1 MDATTVLAF
10 LAAVAALIGLALVLR
25 RPTGDGGAA
34 LREALSAQLRAAQQ
48 GTQGQVELLAHSVA
62 ELRAELGRSLGAT
75 EQQLATQAGTTHRT
89 LNDLSRQ
96 LGGLSEQSQ
105 RIGELAK
112 DIGSLQDLLRA
123 PKARGGFGELLL
135 ERLLHD
141 ALPATAYEVQYTYR
155 DGSRVDAIVR
165 YAGRIVPIDAKF
177 PNETWNALAKAEDPA
192 DRRAKKRAF
201 LQQVRRHID
210 AVGRY
215 VSPADGTIDFAVM
228 YIPSESVYYDLVL
241 REEEGEPD
249 LRAYCAERKVIPAS
263 PNTLLAYLQ
272 VVALGVRGLAMQE
285 RTREL
290 QQGVA
295 AVRREFERFVELHD
309 QLGRHLENAT
319 KKFDE
324 TDRALSPAPPQS
336 APHSRAAPRVRD
348 RIPRGGAWPAPGCR
362 RAHPHHRGVCRRW
375 VRAGRARSERVIDH
389 REFGLASQRLGHR
402 GAQEA
407 DRRARRGAR
416 EGSRPSRA
424 RDPLPARARL
434 RGALRGG
441 LPRGLF
447 GI

>member
-1 MDATTVLAF
+1 MELVAALAL
-10 LAAVAALIGLALVLR
+10 LAAVAAGVALAVTLR
-25 RPTGDGGAA
+25 RQVPDTTAA
-34 LREALSAQLRAAQQ
+34 LHEAVAAQLSAAQR
-48 GTQGQVELLAHSVA
+48 GTQGQVELLARSVA
-62 ELRAELGRSLGAT
+62 ELRADLGRSLGAT
-75 EQQLATQAGTTHRT
+75 EQQLANQAGTTHRT

-96 LGGLSEQSQ
+96 LGSLSEQSQ
-105 RIGELAK
+105 RIGELAR

-141 ALPATAYEVQYTYR
+141 ALPATAYEIQYTYR
-155 DGSRVDAIVR
+155 DGSRVDAVVR

-177 PNETWNALAKAEDPA
+177 PNETWNALAKASDDA
-192 DRRAKKRAF
+192 DRRTKKRAF

-241 REEEGEPD
+241 RDEEGEPD
-249 LRAYCAERKVIPAS
+249 LRAYCADRKVIPAS

-290 QQGVA
+290 QQGVS

-324 TDRALSPAPPQS
+324 TDRALSRASSAIETLAQAPIAAGSEQAVLPM
-336 APHSRAAPRVRD
+336 RLDAPRETE
-348 RIPRGGAWPAPGCR
+348 
-362 RAHPHHRGVCRRW
+362 
-375 VRAGRARSERVIDH
+375 GR
-389 REFGLASQRLGHR
+389 
-402 GAQEA
+402 
-407 DRRARRGAR
+407 
-416 EGSRPSRA
+416 
-424 RDPLPARARL
+424 
-434 RGALRGG
+434 
-441 LPRGLF
+441 
-447 GI
+447 

>member
-1 MDATTVLAF
+1 MDAITLLAL
-10 LAAVAALIGLALVLR
+10 LAAVGALIGLALVLR

-34 LREALSAQLRAAQQ
+34 LHDALSAQLQAAQQ
-48 GTQGQVELLAHSVA
+48 GTQGQVELLANSVA

-75 EQQLATQAGTTHRT
+75 EQQLVTQAGTTHRT

-141 ALPATAYEVQYTYR
+141 ALPATGYEVQYTYR

-192 DRRAKKRAF
+192 ERRTKKRAF

-228 YIPSESVYYDLVL
+228 YIPSESVYYDLVM

-249 LRAYCAERKVIPAS
+249 LRAYCAERNVIPAS

-272 VVALGVRGLAMQE
+272 IVSLGMRGLAMQE

-324 TDRALSPAPPQS
+324 TDRALSRASSAIETLAQAPI
-336 APHSRAAPRVRD
+336 AAGGEQVALPLRMEPR
-348 RIPRGGAWPAPGCR
+348 
-362 RAHPHHRGVCRRW
+362 
-375 VRAGRARSERVIDH
+375 
-389 REFGLASQRLGHR
+389 RELDES
-402 GAQEA
+402 
-407 DRRARRGAR
+407 
-416 EGSRPSRA
+416 
-424 RDPLPARARL
+424 
-434 RGALRGG
+434 
-441 LPRGLF
+441 
-447 GI
+447 

>member
-1 MDATTVLAF
+1 MDPTTLLAL
-10 LAAVAALIGLALVLR
+10 LAAVVALVGLAIVLR
-25 RPTGDGGAA
+25 RPADSGGAA
-34 LREALSAQLRAAQQ
+34 LREALSAQLNAAQQ
-48 GTQGQVELLAHSVA
+48 GTQGQVA
-62 ELRAELGRSLGAT
+62 ELRRDLGRSLGAT

-141 ALPATAYEVQYTYR
+141 ALPATAYEVQYTYK

-177 PNETWNALAKAEDPA
+177 PNETWNALARAEDPA
-192 DRRAKKRAF
+192 ERRTKKRAF

-272 VVALGVRGLAMQE
+272 IVSLGVRGLAMQE

-324 TDRALSPAPPQS
+324 TDRALSRASSAIETLAQAPI
-336 APHSRAAPRVRD
+336 AAGGEQVALPLRMEPR
-348 RIPRGGAWPAPGCR
+348 
-362 RAHPHHRGVCRRW
+362 
-375 VRAGRARSERVIDH
+375 
-389 REFGLASQRLGHR
+389 RETEEL
-402 GAQEA
+402 
-407 DRRARRGAR
+407 
-416 EGSRPSRA
+416 
-424 RDPLPARARL
+424 
-434 RGALRGG
+434 
-441 LPRGLF
+441 
-447 GI
+447 

>member
-1 MDATTVLAF
+1 VDGSILVAAAALVVVIVAI
-10 LAAVAALIGLALVLR
+10 AAVVWSTERSRRGSMLR
-25 RPTGDGGAA
+25 DD
-34 LREALSAQLRAAQQ
+34 LRVELQAAQQ
-48 GTQGQVELLAHSVA
+48 GMQGQVELLARSVG
-62 ELRAELGRSLGAT
+62 ELRSDLSRSLGAT
-75 EQQLATQAGTTHRT
+75 EQQLATQAGSTHRT
-89 LNDLSRQ
+89 LSDLSRQ
-96 LGGLSEQSQ
+96 LGTLGEQSQ
-105 RIGELAK
+105 RIGDLAK

-141 ALPATAYEVQYTYR
+141 ALPSGAYEVQHTYK

-177 PNETWNALAKAEDPA
+177 PNETWNALANAVDEAE
-192 DRRAKKRAF
+192 RRTKKRAF

-228 YIPSESVYYDLVL
+228 YIPSESIYYDLVL

-272 VVALGVRGLAMQE
+272 VVSLGVRGLAMQE

-324 TDRALSPAPPQS
+324 TDRALSRASSAIETLAQAPI
-336 APHSRAAPRVRD
+336 AAGGEQVALPLRMEPRPKVED
-348 RIPRGGAWPAPGCR
+348 
-362 RAHPHHRGVCRRW
+362 
-375 VRAGRARSERVIDH
+375 S
-389 REFGLASQRLGHR
+389 
-402 GAQEA
+402 
-407 DRRARRGAR
+407 
-416 EGSRPSRA
+416 
-424 RDPLPARARL
+424 
-434 RGALRGG
+434 
-441 LPRGLF
+441 
-447 GI
+447 

>member
-1 MDATTVLAF
+1 MESCLPRGISSAPRKRARCLAVGGDVLPHTNLESNACANALWHRQSGPMDAATLLA
-10 LAAVAALIGLALVLR
+10 LAAAIAALAGLVIVLR
-25 RPTGDGGAA
+25 RPTADGGVAF
-34 LREALSAQLRAAQQ
+34 RDGLSAQLNAAQQ
-48 GTQGQVELLAHSVA
+48 GTQGQVELLARSVA
-62 ELRAELGRSLGAT
+62 DLRNELGRSLGAT

-96 LGGLSEQSQ
+96 LGTLSEQSQ
-105 RIGELAK
+105 RIGDLAK

-141 ALPATAYEVQYTYR
+141 ALPASAYEIQYTYR

-177 PNETWNALAKAEDPA
+177 PNETWTALARAVDETE
-192 DRRAKKRAF
+192 RRAKKRAF

-210 AVGRY
+210 SVGRY

-249 LRAYCAERKVIPAS
+249 LRVYCADRKVIPAS

-272 VVALGVRGLAMQE
+272 VVSLGVRGLAMQE

-324 TDRALSPAPPQS
+324 TDRALSRASSAIETLAQAPI
-336 APHSRAAPRVRD
+336 AAGGEQVALPLRMEPR
-348 RIPRGGAWPAPGCR
+348 
-362 RAHPHHRGVCRRW
+362 
-375 VRAGRARSERVIDH
+375 
-389 REFGLASQRLGHR
+389 RETEES
-402 GAQEA
+402 
-407 DRRARRGAR
+407 
-416 EGSRPSRA
+416 
-424 RDPLPARARL
+424 
-434 RGALRGG
+434 
-441 LPRGLF
+441 
-447 GI
+447 

>member
-1 MDATTVLAF
+1 MERPLRTLVLTNPDADNRGVDGSLVVALVALVVG
-10 LAAVAALIGLALVLR
+10 LAAVGAVIVSTRRAPGDEGSELRDGLRQDVH
-25 RPTGDGGAA
+25 
-34 LREALSAQLRAAQQ
+34 AAQQ
-48 GTQGQVELLAHSVA
+48 VMQGQVELLARSVG
-62 ELRAELGRSLGAT
+62 ELRADLSRSLGAT

-89 LNDLSRQ
+89 LTELSRQ

-105 RIGELAK
+105 RIGDLAK

-141 ALPATAYEVQYTYR
+141 ALPAGAYEVQYTYK

-177 PNETWNALAKAEDPA
+177 PNETWNALAKAA
-192 DRRAKKRAF
+192 DETERRTKKRAF

-215 VSPADGTIDFAVM
+215 VSPADGTIDYAVM
-228 YIPSESVYYDLVL
+228 YIPSESIYYDLVL

-272 VVALGVRGLAMQE
+272 VVSLGVRGLVMQE

-324 TDRALSPAPPQS
+324 TDRALSRASSAIETLAQAPI
-336 APHSRAAPRVRD
+336 AAGGEQVALPLRMEPRRETE
-348 RIPRGGAWPAPGCR
+348 
-362 RAHPHHRGVCRRW
+362 
-375 VRAGRARSERVIDH
+375 ER
-389 REFGLASQRLGHR
+389 
-402 GAQEA
+402 
-407 DRRARRGAR
+407 
-416 EGSRPSRA
+416 
-424 RDPLPARARL
+424 
-434 RGALRGG
+434 
-441 LPRGLF
+441 
-447 GI
+447 

>member
-1 MDATTVLAF
+1 MEIVAGIAL
-10 LAAVAALIGLALVLR
+10 LAAVAAVAALAVTFR
-25 RPTGDGGAA
+25 RGVPDGGAA
-34 LREALSAQLRAAQQ
+34 LHEAVSAQLRAAQQ
-48 GTQGQVELLAHSVA
+48 GTQGQVELLARSVA
-62 ELRAELGRSLGAT
+62 ELRADLGRSLGAT

-89 LNDLSRQ
+89 LSDLSRQ
-96 LGGLSEQSQ
+96 LGSLSEQSQ
-105 RIGELAK
+105 RIGELAR

-141 ALPATAYEVQYTYR
+141 ALPATAYEIQHTYR

-177 PNETWNALAKAEDPA
+177 PNETWNALAKAADDA
-192 DRRAKKRAF
+192 DRRTKKRAF

-241 REEEGEPD
+241 RDEEGEPD

-290 QQGVA
+290 QQGVS

-324 TDRALSPAPPQS
+324 TDRALSRASSAIETLAQAPIAAGGEQAVLPMRLDS
-336 APHSRAAPRVRD
+336 SRESE
-348 RIPRGGAWPAPGCR
+348 
-362 RAHPHHRGVCRRW
+362 
-375 VRAGRARSERVIDH
+375 GR
-389 REFGLASQRLGHR
+389 
-402 GAQEA
+402 
-407 DRRARRGAR
+407 
-416 EGSRPSRA
+416 
-424 RDPLPARARL
+424 
-434 RGALRGG
+434 
-441 LPRGLF
+441 
-447 GI
+447 

>member
-1 MDATTVLAF
+1 MAALCTARAERDGLPAAALARNFLCRTLVLTPRGHDNPRVDLVGLAT
-10 LAAVAALIGLALVLR
+10 LAAAAAALVVALVLALR
-25 RPTGDGGAA
+25 RPAPDPSVA
-34 LREALSAQLRAAQQ
+34 LRDTLAAQLQAAQQ
-48 GTQGQVELLAHSVA
+48 GMQGSVALLARSV
-62 ELRAELGRSLGAT
+62 EDLRVEVQRSLGAT
-75 EQQLATQAGTTHRT
+75 GQQLTTQAGTTQRT
-89 LNDLSRQ
+89 LSDLSRQ
-96 LGGLSEQSQ
+96 LGALSEQGE

-141 ALPATAYEVQYTYR
+141 ALPEAAYEIQHTYR

-177 PNETWNALAKAEDPA
+177 PSETWTAVANAA
-192 DRRAKKRAF
+192 DDGERRAKRRAF

-215 VSPADGTIDFAVM
+215 VSPADGTIDYAVM

-241 REEEGEPD
+241 REDEGEPD

-290 QQGVA
+290 QQGIA

-324 TDRALSPAPPQS
+324 TDRALARASGAIETLAQAPIAAGGEQVALPLRLE
-336 APHSRAAPRVRD
+336 ASRADED
-348 RIPRGGAWPAPGCR
+348 R
-362 RAHPHHRGVCRRW
+362 
-375 VRAGRARSERVIDH
+375 
-389 REFGLASQRLGHR
+389 
-402 GAQEA
+402 
-407 DRRARRGAR
+407 
-416 EGSRPSRA
+416 
-424 RDPLPARARL
+424 
-434 RGALRGG
+434 
-441 LPRGLF
+441 
-447 GI
+447 

>member
-1 MDATTVLAF
+1 MECPLGTLVLINPDTDNRRVDGSIVV
-10 LAAVAALIGLALVLR
+10 AAVALVLGLVAIAAVVVMTR
-25 RPTGDGGAA
+25 R
-34 LREALSAQLRAAQQ
+34 LRDDSEPGLSEGLRLELRAAQQ
-48 GTQGQVELLAHSVA
+48 GMQGQVELLARSVG
-62 ELRAELGRSLGAT
+62 ELRSDLSRSLGST
-75 EQQLATQAGTTHRT
+75 EQQLATQAGATHRT
-89 LNDLSRQ
+89 LTDLSRQ
-96 LGGLSEQSQ
+96 LGSLGEQSQ

-141 ALPATAYEVQYTYR
+141 ALPAGAYEVQYTYK
-155 DGSRVDAIVR
+155 DGSRVDAVVR
-165 YAGRIVPIDAKF
+165 YSGRIVPIDAKF
-177 PNETWNALAKAEDPA
+177 PNETWNALAKAVDET
-192 DRRAKKRAF
+192 DRRTKKRAF

-228 YIPSESVYYDLVL
+228 YIPSESIYYDLVL

-272 VVALGVRGLAMQE
+272 VVSLGVRGLAMQE

-324 TDRALSPAPPQS
+324 TDRALSRASSAIETLAQAPI
-336 APHSRAAPRVRD
+336 AAGGEQVALPLLMEPRSKVED
-348 RIPRGGAWPAPGCR
+348 
-362 RAHPHHRGVCRRW
+362 
-375 VRAGRARSERVIDH
+375 S
-389 REFGLASQRLGHR
+389 
-402 GAQEA
+402 
-407 DRRARRGAR
+407 
-416 EGSRPSRA
+416 
-424 RDPLPARARL
+424 
-434 RGALRGG
+434 
-441 LPRGLF
+441 
-447 GI
+447 

>member
-1 MDATTVLAF
+1 MDATIVLAF
-10 LAAVAALIGLALVLR
+10 LAAAAALIALALVLR
-25 RPTGDGGAA
+25 RPPVEGGAA
-34 LREALSAQLRAAQQ
+34 LREALSAQLHAAQQ
-48 GTQGQVELLAHSVA
+48 GTQGQVELLANSVA
-62 ELRAELGRSLGAT
+62 ELRTEVGRSLGAT

-177 PNETWNALAKAEDPA
+177 PNETWNALAKADDPA
-192 DRRAKKRAF
+192 ERRAKKRAF

-215 VSPADGTIDFAVM
+215 VSPADGTIDYAVM

-324 TDRALSPAPPQS
+324 TDRALSRASSAIETLAQAPI
-336 APHSRAAPRVRD
+336 AAGGEQVALPLRMDPRRE
-348 RIPRGGAWPAPGCR
+348 
-362 RAHPHHRGVCRRW
+362 
-375 VRAGRARSERVIDH
+375 SE
-389 REFGLASQRLGHR
+389 ES
-402 GAQEA
+402 
-407 DRRARRGAR
+407 
-416 EGSRPSRA
+416 
-424 RDPLPARARL
+424 
-434 RGALRGG
+434 
-441 LPRGLF
+441 
-447 GI
+447 

>member
-1 MDATTVLAF
+1 VDGSLVVALVALAVG
-10 LAAVAALIGLALVLR
+10 LAAVGAVIASTRRAPGDQGSELR
-25 RPTGDGGAA
+25 DS
-34 LREALSAQLRAAQQ
+34 LRHDVQTAQQ
-48 GTQGQVELLAHSVA
+48 VMQGQVELLARSVG
-62 ELRAELGRSLGAT
+62 ELRADLSRSLGAT

-89 LNDLSRQ
+89 LTDLSRQ
-96 LGGLSEQSQ
+96 LGSLGEQSQ
-105 RIGELAK
+105 RIGDLAK

-141 ALPATAYEVQYTYR
+141 ALPAGAYEIQYTYK

-177 PNETWNALAKAEDPA
+177 PNETWNALAKAVDENE
-192 DRRAKKRAF
+192 RRAKKRAF

-215 VSPADGTIDFAVM
+215 VSPGDGTIDFAVM
-228 YIPSESVYYDLVL
+228 YIPSESIYYDLVL

-324 TDRALSPAPPQS
+324 TDRALSRASSAIETLAQAPIASGGEQVALPLRME
-336 APHSRAAPRVRD
+336 PRAKVED
-348 RIPRGGAWPAPGCR
+348 
-362 RAHPHHRGVCRRW
+362 
-375 VRAGRARSERVIDH
+375 S
-389 REFGLASQRLGHR
+389 
-402 GAQEA
+402 
-407 DRRARRGAR
+407 
-416 EGSRPSRA
+416 
-424 RDPLPARARL
+424 
-434 RGALRGG
+434 
-441 LPRGLF
+441 
-447 GI
+447 

>member
-1 MDATTVLAF
+1 VDGSTV
-10 LAAVAALIGLALVLR
+10 LAAVALVLGVVAIAVAVITVTR
-25 RPTGDGGAA
+25 FGRGDGSVVRDG
-34 LREALSAQLRAAQQ
+34 LRAELQTAQQ
-48 GTQGQVELLAHSVA
+48 GMQGQVELVARSVGDLRT
-62 ELRAELGRSLGAT
+62 ELSRALGAT
-75 EQQLATQAGTTHRT
+75 EQQVATQAGTTHRT

-96 LGGLSEQSQ
+96 LGTLSEQSQ
-105 RIGELAK
+105 RIGDLAK

-141 ALPATAYEVQYTYR
+141 ALPAGAYEVQYTYK
-155 DGSRVDAIVR
+155 DGSRVDAVVR
-165 YAGRIVPIDAKF
+165 YSGRIVPIDAKF
-177 PNETWNALAKAEDPA
+177 PNETWNALAKAVDET
-192 DRRAKKRAF
+192 DRRTKKRAF

-228 YIPSESVYYDLVL
+228 YIPSESIYYDLVL

-272 VVALGVRGLAMQE
+272 VVSLGVRGLAMQE

-309 QLGRHLENAT
+309 QLGRHLENPT

-324 TDRALSPAPPQS
+324 TDRALSRASSAIETLAQAPI
-336 APHSRAAPRVRD
+336 AAGGEQVALPLRMEPRRETE
-348 RIPRGGAWPAPGCR
+348 
-362 RAHPHHRGVCRRW
+362 
-375 VRAGRARSERVIDH
+375 ER
-389 REFGLASQRLGHR
+389 
-402 GAQEA
+402 
-407 DRRARRGAR
+407 
-416 EGSRPSRA
+416 
-424 RDPLPARARL
+424 
-434 RGALRGG
+434 
-441 LPRGLF
+441 
-447 GI
+447 

>member
-1 MDATTVLAF
+1 VDGSFFV
-10 LAAVAALIGLALVLR
+10 AAVALIVGLVAIAAVVAMTLR
-25 RPTGDGGAA
+25 QRRDDGSA
-34 LREALSAQLRAAQQ
+34 LRDGLRVELQTAQQ
-48 GTQGQVELLAHSVA
+48 GMQGQVELLARSVG
-62 ELRAELGRSLGAT
+62 ELRSDLSRSLGAT

-89 LNDLSRQ
+89 LTDLSRQ
-96 LGGLSEQSQ
+96 LGTLGEQSQ
-105 RIGELAK
+105 RIGDLAK

-141 ALPATAYEVQYTYR
+141 ALPAGAYEVQYTYK

-177 PNETWNALAKAEDPA
+177 PNETWNALAKAVDETE
-192 DRRAKKRAF
+192 RRSKKRAF

-228 YIPSESVYYDLVL
+228 YIPSESIYYDLVL

-272 VVALGVRGLAMQE
+272 VVSLGVRGLAMQE

-290 QQGVA
+290 QTGVS

-324 TDRALSPAPPQS
+324 TDRALSRASSAIETLAQAPI
-336 APHSRAAPRVRD
+336 AAGGEQVALPLRMEPRRETE
-348 RIPRGGAWPAPGCR
+348 
-362 RAHPHHRGVCRRW
+362 
-375 VRAGRARSERVIDH
+375 ER
-389 REFGLASQRLGHR
+389 
-402 GAQEA
+402 
-407 DRRARRGAR
+407 
-416 EGSRPSRA
+416 
-424 RDPLPARARL
+424 
-434 RGALRGG
+434 
-441 LPRGLF
+441 
-447 GI
+447 

>member
-1 MDATTVLAF
+1 MKCPLRTLVLTNPDTDNRAVDASILV
-10 LAAVAALIGLALVLR
+10 AAVALLVALAAIAVAVVTTTRFR
-25 RPTGDGGAA
+25 RDDGAA
-34 LREALSAQLRAAQQ
+34 LRDGVRAELQAAQQ
-48 GTQGQVELLAHSVA
+48 GMQGQVELLARSVG
-62 ELRAELGRSLGAT
+62 ELRADLSRSLGAT

-89 LNDLSRQ
+89 LTDLSRQ
-96 LGGLSEQSQ
+96 LGSLGEQSQ
-105 RIGELAK
+105 RIGDLAK

-141 ALPATAYEVQYTYR
+141 ALPAGAYEVQYTYK

-177 PNETWNALAKAEDPA
+177 PNETWNALANAVDETE
-192 DRRAKKRAF
+192 RRTKKRAF

-228 YIPSESVYYDLVL
+228 YIPSESIYYDLVL

-249 LRAYCAERKVIPAS
+249 LRAYCAEQKVIPAS

-324 TDRALSPAPPQS
+324 TDRALSRASSAIETLAQAPI
-336 APHSRAAPRVRD
+336 AAGGEQVALPLRMEPRPKVED
-348 RIPRGGAWPAPGCR
+348 
-362 RAHPHHRGVCRRW
+362 
-375 VRAGRARSERVIDH
+375 S
-389 REFGLASQRLGHR
+389 
-402 GAQEA
+402 
-407 DRRARRGAR
+407 
-416 EGSRPSRA
+416 
-424 RDPLPARARL
+424 
-434 RGALRGG
+434 
-441 LPRGLF
+441 
-447 GI
+447 

>member
-1 MDATTVLAF
+1 VECPLGTLVLTN
-10 LAAVAALIGLALVLR
+10 LDTDNRRVDGSLVVAAVALVVGLAAIAAVVVSTGRLR
-25 RPTGDGGAA
+25 SDGGSE
-34 LREALSAQLRAAQQ
+34 LRDGLRLEVQSAQQ
-48 GTQGQVELLAHSVA
+48 GMQGQVELLARSVG
-62 ELRAELGRSLGAT
+62 ELRADVSRSLGAT
-75 EQQLATQAGTTHRT
+75 EQQMATQAGTTHRT

-96 LGGLSEQSQ
+96 LGTLSEQSQ
-105 RIGELAK
+105 RVGELAK

-141 ALPATAYEVQYTYR
+141 ALPAGAYEVQYTYK

-177 PNETWNALAKAEDPA
+177 PNETWNALAKAVDETE
-192 DRRAKKRAF
+192 RRTKKRAF

-228 YIPSESVYYDLVL
+228 YIPSESIYYDLVL

-324 TDRALSPAPPQS
+324 TDRALSRASSAIETLAQAPI
-336 APHSRAAPRVRD
+336 AAGSEQVALPLRMEPRPKVED
-348 RIPRGGAWPAPGCR
+348 
-362 RAHPHHRGVCRRW
+362 
-375 VRAGRARSERVIDH
+375 S
-389 REFGLASQRLGHR
+389 
-402 GAQEA
+402 
-407 DRRARRGAR
+407 
-416 EGSRPSRA
+416 
-424 RDPLPARARL
+424 
-434 RGALRGG
+434 
-441 LPRGLF
+441 
-447 GI
+447 

>member
-1 MDATTVLAF
+1 MTDSPRVSGRVGPVASTPVVLTHPRGGGVLWTCSEGAPAHEQHRPNACANDRRRGQSVAMDATTVLAF

-34 LREALSAQLRAAQQ
+34 LREALSAQLRVAQQ

-272 VVALGVRGLAMQE
+272 VIALGVRGLAMQE

-290 QQGVA
+290 QQGVS

-309 QLGRHLENAT
+309 QLGRHPENAT

-324 TDRALSPAPPQS
+324 TDRAL
-336 APHSRAAPRVRD
+336 
-348 RIPRGGAWPAPGCR
+348 
-362 RAHPHHRGVCRRW
+362 
-375 VRAGRARSERVIDH
+375 
-389 REFGLASQRLGHR
+389 
-402 GAQEA
+402 
-407 DRRARRGAR
+407 
-416 EGSRPSRA
+416 
-424 RDPLPARARL
+424 ARAS
-434 RGALRGG
+434 GAIETLAQAPIAAGSEQVA
-441 LPRGLF
+441 LPLAMPPETEDR
-447 GI
+447 

>member
-1 MDATTVLAF
+1 MLTTLGLDNRGVDGSTV
-10 LAAVAALIGLALVLR
+10 LAAVALVLGVVAIAVAVITVTR
-25 RPTGDGGAA
+25 FGRGDGSVVRDG
-34 LREALSAQLRAAQQ
+34 LRAELQTAQQ
-48 GTQGQVELLAHSVA
+48 GMQGQVELVARSVGDLRT
-62 ELRAELGRSLGAT
+62 ELSRALGAT
-75 EQQLATQAGTTHRT
+75 EQQVATQAGTTNRT

-96 LGGLSEQSQ
+96 LGTLSEQSQ
-105 RIGELAK
+105 RIGDLAK

-141 ALPATAYEVQYTYR
+141 ALPAGAYEVQYTYK
-155 DGSRVDAIVR
+155 DGSRVDAVVR
-165 YAGRIVPIDAKF
+165 YSGRIVPIDAKF
-177 PNETWNALAKAEDPA
+177 PNETWNALAKAVDET
-192 DRRAKKRAF
+192 DRRTKKRAF

-228 YIPSESVYYDLVL
+228 YIPSESIYYDLVL

-272 VVALGVRGLAMQE
+272 VVSLGVRGLAMQE

-324 TDRALSPAPPQS
+324 TDRALSRASSAIETLAQAPI
-336 APHSRAAPRVRD
+336 AAGGEQVALPLVMEPRSKVED
-348 RIPRGGAWPAPGCR
+348 
-362 RAHPHHRGVCRRW
+362 
-375 VRAGRARSERVIDH
+375 S
-389 REFGLASQRLGHR
+389 
-402 GAQEA
+402 
-407 DRRARRGAR
+407 
-416 EGSRPSRA
+416 
-424 RDPLPARARL
+424 
-434 RGALRGG
+434 
-441 LPRGLF
+441 
-447 GI
+447 

>member
-1 MDATTVLAF
+1 MECPLGTLVLINPDTDNRRVDGSIVV
-10 LAAVAALIGLALVLR
+10 AAVALVLGLVAIAAVVVMTR
-25 RPTGDGGAA
+25 R
-34 LREALSAQLRAAQQ
+34 LRDDSEPGLSEGLRLELQAAQQ
-48 GTQGQVELLAHSVA
+48 GMQGQVELLARSVG
-62 ELRAELGRSLGAT
+62 ELRSDLSRSLGST
-75 EQQLATQAGTTHRT
+75 EQQLATQAGATHRT
-89 LNDLSRQ
+89 LTDLSRQ
-96 LGGLSEQSQ
+96 LGSLGEQSQ

-141 ALPATAYEVQYTYR
+141 ALPAGAYEVQYTYK
-155 DGSRVDAIVR
+155 DGSRVDAVVR
-165 YAGRIVPIDAKF
+165 YSGRIVPIDAKF
-177 PNETWNALAKAEDPA
+177 PNETWNALAKAVDET
-192 DRRAKKRAF
+192 DRRTKKRAF

-228 YIPSESVYYDLVL
+228 YIPSESIYYDLVL

-272 VVALGVRGLAMQE
+272 VVSLGVRGLAMQE

-324 TDRALSPAPPQS
+324 TDRALSRASSAIETLAQAPI
-336 APHSRAAPRVRD
+336 AAGGEQVALPLLMEPRSKVED
-348 RIPRGGAWPAPGCR
+348 
-362 RAHPHHRGVCRRW
+362 
-375 VRAGRARSERVIDH
+375 S
-389 REFGLASQRLGHR
+389 
-402 GAQEA
+402 
-407 DRRARRGAR
+407 
-416 EGSRPSRA
+416 
-424 RDPLPARARL
+424 
-434 RGALRGG
+434 
-441 LPRGLF
+441 
-447 GI
+447 

>member
-1 MDATTVLAF
+1 MDLATLLA
-10 LAAVAALIGLALVLR
+10 LVAAIAALGALAVVLR
-25 RPTGDGGAA
+25 RPARDDASA
-34 LREALSAQLRAAQQ
+34 MRESLSAQLQAAQQ
-48 GTQGQVELLAHSVA
+48 GTQGQVELVARSVGDLRT
-62 ELRAELGRSLGAT
+62 ELSRALGAT
-75 EQQLATQAGTTHRT
+75 EQQVATQAGTTHRT

-96 LGGLSEQSQ
+96 LGTLSEQSQ

-141 ALPATAYEVQYTYR
+141 ALPAGAYEVQYTYK

-177 PNETWNALAKAEDPA
+177 PNETWNALAKAVDEA
-192 DRRAKKRAF
+192 ERRMKKRAF

-228 YIPSESVYYDLVL
+228 YIPSESIYYDLVL

-324 TDRALSPAPPQS
+324 TDRALSRASSAIETLAQAPI
-336 APHSRAAPRVRD
+336 AAGGEQVALPLRMEPRSNVED
-348 RIPRGGAWPAPGCR
+348 
-362 RAHPHHRGVCRRW
+362 
-375 VRAGRARSERVIDH
+375 S
-389 REFGLASQRLGHR
+389 
-402 GAQEA
+402 
-407 DRRARRGAR
+407 
-416 EGSRPSRA
+416 
-424 RDPLPARARL
+424 
-434 RGALRGG
+434 
-441 LPRGLF
+441 
-447 GI
+447 